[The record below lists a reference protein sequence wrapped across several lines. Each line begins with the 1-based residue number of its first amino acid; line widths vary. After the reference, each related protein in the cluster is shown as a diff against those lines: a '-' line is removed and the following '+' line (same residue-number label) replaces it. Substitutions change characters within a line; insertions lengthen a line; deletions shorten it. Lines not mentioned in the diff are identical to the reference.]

1 MTLTEAIVSGLVQ
14 GVTEFLPISSSGH
27 LVFIHRL
34 FGFSEPAVFFDICL
48 HVATLAA
55 VVIYFT
61 GDIAELARERN
72 WKWLSYVIIATVPA
86 VLAALVFEDRI
97 SSFFESPVKV
107 AMMLVVTGI
116 VLFVGQFSLSKRK
129 AGGASPTFFSS
140 LIVGIA
146 QAFALLPGIS
156 RSGTTISAGLAGG
169 MNKEDAFRFSFLIS
183 IPAII
188 GAVLY
193 KGMTIDI
200 GAVIKGNVLNYAA
213 GMAVAF
219 AAGLLCLHILW
230 SFIRRNRLYVFGGY
244 CILLGSAYMIFLR

>member
-48 HVATLAA
+48 HAATLAA
-55 VVIYFT
+55 VIIYFSR
-61 GDIAELARERN
+61 DIAALVRERN
-72 WKWLSYVIIATVPA
+72 WKWLFYIIIATIPA
-86 VLAALVFEDRI
+86 VLTAVIFEDRI
-97 SSFFESPVKV
+97 SSFFVNPVKV
-107 AMMLVVTGI
+107 AMMLVVTGVI
-116 VLFVGQFSLSKRK
+116 LFVGQFSLSKRND
-129 AGGASPTFFSS
+129 GGAPPTFSSS

-146 QAFALLPGIS
+146 QAFALFPGIS
-156 RSGTTISAGLAGG
+156 RSGATISAGLAGG
-169 MNKEDAFRFSFLIS
+169 MNKENAFRFSFLIS

-193 KGMTIDI
+193 KGLTIDI

-219 AAGLLCLHILW
+219 AVGFLCLHILW
-230 SFIRRNRLYVFGGY
+230 SFIRKNRLYVFGGY
-244 CILLGSAYMIFLR
+244 CILLGSIYMIFLR